1 MQDVGQRLHQ
11 TKSVRTDRAAV
22 RFRGARCKQHDPS
35 PERMMPIGSPFD
47 VIDGERGP
55 YTVAITI

>member
-1 MQDVGQRLHQ
+1 MQDVRKRLHQ
-11 TKSVRTDRAAV
+11 TQRARTDRAPA
-22 RFRGARCKQHDPS
+22 RFRGARCEQYDPS
-35 PERMMPIGSPFD
+35 PERMLLMSPFD